1 MTARQTL
8 CIKAV
13 RGNFMKLKSI
23 IAAAVLGAAAV
34 SSFAATETITYTG
47 SDTVVGLTGSLYSLA
62 GGLGN
67 VTLDGSSTG
76 VFTDLNGYFYHF
88 VTTGSDNSYVLSY
101 TGTGTS
107 SFNWLTTPA
116 GGGGMSVGGTVSSVP
131 EPETYAMML
140 AGLGA
145 LGFLGRRRKAA

>member
-1 MTARQTL
+1 
-8 CIKAV
+8 
-13 RGNFMKLKSI
+13 MKLKSI
-23 IAAAVLGAAAV
+23 IAAAVLGVAAA

-47 SDTVVGLTGSLYSLA
+47 PDTVVGLTGSLYNLT
-62 GGLGN
+62 GGIGS

-88 VTTGSDNSYVLSY
+88 VTTGSDNSYMLSY
-101 TGTGTS
+101 TGTGTGTS

-145 LGFLGRRRKAA
+145 LGFLGRRRKTA